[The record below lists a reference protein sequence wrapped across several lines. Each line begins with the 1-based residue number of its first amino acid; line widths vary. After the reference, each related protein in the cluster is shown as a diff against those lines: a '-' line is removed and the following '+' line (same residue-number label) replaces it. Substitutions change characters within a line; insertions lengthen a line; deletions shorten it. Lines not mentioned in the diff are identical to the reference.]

1 MTADDYYT
9 YEQALQERFMP
20 LPQEPANLP
29 AVVQSAAVAVPQGI
43 PANVQVVQYPGQLP
57 YYAHLP
63 AQPLP
68 AYDPLPQRM
77 MGCGIMAFGVGVGAG
92 VAGLGCGYGADLMFQ
107 GMSHATAA
115 LIGLAGAFVA
125 GAVML
130 LVLRASSGVRIGH
143 FHQGDNASFRTGR

>member
-1 MTADDYYT
+1 MNRETPLYDWAQDLDATPRAD
-9 YEQALQERFMP
+9 L
-20 LPQEPANLP
+20 LP
-29 AVVQSAAVAVPQGI
+29 AVRPMAAPAVVPPI
-43 PANVQVVQYPGQLP
+43 PTVVQYPGQLP

-63 AQPLP
+63 AQPVP

-77 MGCGIMAFGVGVGAG
+77 MGCGIMAFGIGVGAG
-92 VAGLGCGYGADLMFQ
+92 VAGLGCGYGADLMFT

-130 LVLRASSGVRIGH
+130 LVLRSVSGVRIGH
-143 FHQGDNASFRTGR
+143 FHQGDNSSFHVGR